1 MRRWLILLLVV
12 AIAIAA
18 TVLLEFYFVRSSR
31 WRSAGAGMPMRMPLW
46 FGMLGVVC
54 GLLSFALAILSP
66 IFPGIDSH
74 GRPAE
79 PSPWFLPELFG
90 IAVLG
95 ALLCA
100 VWVFDRVT
108 IEPDRL
114 VYRTVLGRG
123 EVPWSEIA
131 RVGYSQRSAWF
142 MVRTIGGRTARISEM
157 MTGVPEFARMV
168 LRQVPVERI
177 DSGAH
182 AILEAAAQVQ

>member
-1 MRRWLILLLVV
+1 
-12 AIAIAA
+12 
-18 TVLLEFYFVRSSR
+18 
-31 WRSAGAGMPMRMPLW
+31 MRMPLW
-46 FGMLGVVC
+46 FGILGVVC
-54 GLLSFALAILSP
+54 CLLSFALAILSP

-79 PSPWFLPELFG
+79 LSPWFLPELFG

-114 VYRTVLGRG
+114 VYRTVFGRG

-131 RVGYSQRSAWF
+131 RVDYSQRSAWF
-142 MVRTIGGRTARISEM
+142 KVRTIGGRTARISEM
-157 MTGVPEFARMV
+157 MTGVPEFARAV

-177 DSGAH
+177 DSEAR
-182 AILEAAAQVQ
+182 AILELAARI